1 MSRTAFADTIVV
13 TTMVTAVVVG
23 SASAA
28 AASTTASANRGWVTS
43 SGHGDRDGNPA
54 NRD

>member
-13 TTMVTAVVVG
+13 TSMVTAVVVG

-28 AASTTASANRGWVTS
+28 AASTTVPANRGWVTG
-43 SGHGDRDGNPA
+43 SGHGDLDGNPA

>member
-28 AASTTASANRGWVTS
+28 AASTTAPANRGWVTS
-43 SGHGDRDGNPA
+43 SGHGDRD
-54 NRD
+54 

>member
-1 MSRTAFADTIVV
+1 MARTAFAGTIVV
-13 TTMVTAVVVG
+13 ATMVTAVVVG

-28 AASTTASANRGWVTS
+28 TASTTLSANRGWVTD